1 MFIPK
6 NLRRHFEAW
15 DWRSVKAEQLEE
27 VAAKTGKDVWEVL
40 KYWIAYLDEQKIICL
55 YDKEK
60 E

>member
-15 DWRSVKAEQLEE
+15 DWRSVKAEQIEE
-27 VAAKTGKDVWEVL
+27 AAAKTGKDIWDVL
-40 KYWIAYLDEQKIICL
+40 SYWIAYLDEQKIICL
-55 YDKEK
+55 NNKEK